1 MHAGHLLLVLCACP
15 ECLPSIV
22 QDTWWTLAKWVVAFP
37 VTVYTIAKWE
47 YAKSDRM
54 FGRPERKFM

>member
-1 MHAGHLLLVLCACP
+1 
-15 ECLPSIV
+15 
-22 QDTWWTLAKWVVAFP
+22 VVAFP

-54 FGRPERKFM
+54 WGREERKFM